1 MSIITI
7 EVAMQHVYADEA
19 DQPQVERKLASAI
32 ETAEQFIGRRIFT
45 SALDLANAQSDAL
58 TEISI
63 HADLVKQK
71 SVISNPSVVDN
82 LQLEITQEAIYS
94 LRMIAK
100 GIVINPE
107 IEIGILLILG
117 DLYANRENTTE
128 KTANELPMGAIF
140 HLKPFRVDMG
150 V

>member
-1 MSIITI
+1 MSIIPI

-32 ETAEQFIGRRIFT
+32 ETAEQFIGRRIYST
-45 SALDLANAQSDAL
+45 VEELNAARVTAAAQLS
-58 TEISI
+58 
-63 HADLVKQK
+63 
-71 SVISNPSVVDN
+71 SVVKITGVPTPEGEV
-82 LQLEITQEAIYS
+82 LQLIEESNQA
-94 LRMIAK
+94 AK
-100 GIVINPE
+100 YELTMQIRGIVVNPAV
-107 IEIGILLILG
+107 EIGILFILG

-140 HLKPFRVDMG
+140 HLKPFRADMG